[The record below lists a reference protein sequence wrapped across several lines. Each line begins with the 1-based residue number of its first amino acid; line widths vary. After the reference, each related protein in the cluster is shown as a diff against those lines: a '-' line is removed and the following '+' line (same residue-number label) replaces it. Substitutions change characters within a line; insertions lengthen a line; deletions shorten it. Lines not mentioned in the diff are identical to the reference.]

1 MPTTTTELEAVNT
14 MLRYTGESPVN
25 VITGTGL
32 PVHVTIAVAVLADI
46 SREVQ
51 LEGWHFNT
59 APKVTLSPDG
69 STKKIAIATDIVKI
83 DANDKTKDVVIRGAF
98 LYDRENATF
107 EFDADIE
114 LNTVSLLD
122 FTDLPESARR
132 YITIKSS
139 RVLQAQLVGSREL
152 EALLARDEVMSR
164 AELLEYDS
172 GNSDRTIFDNFDASA
187 RVGINRNYNIS

>member
-83 DANDKTKDVVIRGAF
+83 DANDKTKDVVVRGAF
-98 LYDRENATF
+98 LYDRKDATF
-107 EFDADIE
+107 EFNSIKGHGDAFAIDE
-114 LNTVSLLD
+114 LNKYCIGKVN
-122 FTDLPESARR
+122 E
-132 YITIKSS
+132 INIH
-139 RVLQAQLVGSREL
+139 
-152 EALLARDEVMSR
+152 
-164 AELLEYDS
+164 EYL
-172 GNSDRTIFDNFDASA
+172 TKNFS
-187 RVGINRNYNIS
+187 NP

>member
-25 VITGTGL
+25 SITGTGL
-32 PVHVTIAVAVLADI
+32 PVQVTIAVAVLADI

-98 LYDRENATF
+98 LFDRKNNTNQ
-107 EFDADIE
+107 FDGDLE
-114 LNTVSLLD
+114 VNTVTLLD

-132 YITIKSS
+132 YITIKAS
-139 RVLQAQLVGSREL
+139 RVFQAQTIGSREL
-152 EALLARDEVMSR
+152 EQLLARDEFTAR

-172 GNSDRTIFDNFDASA
+172 GNSDRTIFDSFDAGA
-187 RVGINRNYNIS
+187 RIGINRNYDVI

>member
-14 MLRYTGESPVN
+14 MLRYIGESPVSA
-25 VITGTGL
+25 ITGCNL
-32 PVHVTIAVAVLADI
+32 PVHVTIANTVLADV

-59 APKVTLSPDG
+59 APKVTLSPDS
-69 STKKIAIATDIVKI
+69 STNKISIPTDVVKI